1 MHGFLDP
8 LTNESFLTLDFGQG
22 FFDFLIDTGFDGS
35 LVVGEGLLDRSRSLP
50 AGFITA
56 ELASGQTYRYETF
69 FVEFDWLGQRIQTR
83 LLLGTGTECLL
94 GTTLLAPHRL
104 EIDYGKQT
112 VDLIRQD

>member
-8 LTNESFLTLDFGQG
+8 L
-22 FFDFLIDTGFDGS
+22 
-35 LVVGEGLLDRSRSLP
+35 
-50 AGFITA
+50 
-56 ELASGQTYRYETF
+56 TF

-94 GTTLLAPHRL
+94 GTALLAPHRL

-112 VDLIRQD
+112 VDLIRHHDP